1 MTIFN
6 VESIH
11 QKYDPF
17 FLGFNRLFKELE
29 TFNPGSKPNYPPYN
43 VIKSDNGCLGR
54 QDFIIEI
61 ALAGFTESEISVLY
75 EVGKLTVK
83 GNKDRHDGEY
93 LHKGIASRTFENEW
107 KLANTIEI
115 KDAVFRDGV
124 LTINLLNVIPESKK
138 PQEIPISTEKT
149 VLNG

>member
-29 TFNPGSKPNYPPYN
+29 TFKPGSKPNYPPYN
-43 VIKSDNGCLGR
+43 VIKSDDG
-54 QDFIIEI
+54 QIIIEI

-107 KLANTIEI
+107 KLADTIEI
-115 KDAVFRDGV
+115 EDAVFRDGV

-149 VLNG
+149 ILNG

>member
-29 TFNPGSKPNYPPYN
+29 TFKPGSKPNYPPYN
-43 VIKSDNGCLGR
+43 VIKSDDG
-54 QDFIIEI
+54 QIIIEI

>member
-17 FLGFNRLFKELE
+17 FLGINRLFKELE
-29 TFNPGSKPNYPPYN
+29 TFKPGSKPNYPPYN
-43 VIKSDNGCLGR
+43 VIKSDDG
-54 QDFIIEI
+54 QIIIEI

-107 KLANTIEI
+107 KLADTIEI
-115 KDAVFRDGV
+115 KDAVFKDGV

>member
-43 VIKSDNGCLGR
+43 VIKSDDG
-54 QDFIIEI
+54 QIIIEI

-75 EVGKLTVK
+75 EVGNLTVI
-83 GNKDRHDGEY
+83 GNIDRHDGEY

-107 KLANTIEI
+107 KLADTIEI
-115 KDAVFRDGV
+115 KDAVFKDGV